1 MTHPTRDDAL
11 RALDRVGFKLP
22 DYGPFDD
29 ASQRDWD
36 LIILRAFIKKQNNN
50 EGQYRLGEFVRKK
63 GDKGQWHGNIVGFYS
78 TDCTPYG
85 YAIESVYEAN
95 SVQIYPESALEP
107 WEPDTI
113 TIARED
119 VPEGLVEANRWYTSA
134 LLHKISADLTCPSPK
149 ENLEILLKT
158 SALVAKEARK

>member
-11 RALDRVGFKLP
+11 K
-22 DYGPFDD
+22 
-29 ASQRDWD
+29 
-36 LIILRAFIKKQNNN
+36 
-50 EGQYRLGEFVRKK
+50 
-63 GDKGQWHGNIVGFYS
+63 
-78 TDCTPYG
+78 
-85 YAIESVYEAN
+85 
-95 SVQIYPESALEP
+95 ALETLSVIAHFNLHGDVAHSQNKCT
-107 WEPDTI
+107 EIIRSFIEGKGDTI
-113 TIARED
+113 TIARKD